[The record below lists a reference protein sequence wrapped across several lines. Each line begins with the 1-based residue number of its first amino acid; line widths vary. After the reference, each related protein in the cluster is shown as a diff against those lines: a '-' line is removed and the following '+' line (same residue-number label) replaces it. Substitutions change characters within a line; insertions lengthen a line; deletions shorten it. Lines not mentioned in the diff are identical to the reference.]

1 VRKML
6 ENAAESHTSG
16 ARCVGQPFHTFLS
29 LCHRLRMNITIAP
42 IAPTTSAAAQSI
54 MMIIL
59 MTLTVGLSIRFLIA
73 LEVVGFW
80 VTESRIM
87 LNMTKRTKPTTD
99 AKRMNM
105 NFLTVRQGWTKART
119 KAAAARKAS
128 SKPGG
133 LSSIPIT
140 TETIVNKPQTT
151 KRITV
156 LFLLPGVEKASIM
169 TISFLIIDF
178 IGGCPTVCVTC
189 AGAGT
194 AKPSNWKNNKA

>member
-1 VRKML
+1 
-6 ENAAESHTSG
+6 
-16 ARCVGQPFHTFLS
+16 
-29 LCHRLRMNITIAP
+29 
-42 IAPTTSAAAQSI
+42 
-54 MMIIL
+54 
-59 MTLTVGLSIRFLIA
+59 
-73 LEVVGFW
+73 
-80 VTESRIM
+80 
-87 LNMTKRTKPTTD
+87 
-99 AKRMNM
+99 M

-156 LFLLPGVEKASIM
+156 LFLLPGVDKASIM

-178 IGGCPTVCVTC
+178 IDGCPTDWRTC

-194 AKPSNWKNNKA
+194 AKPSNQKNDKA

>member
-1 VRKML
+1 
-6 ENAAESHTSG
+6 
-16 ARCVGQPFHTFLS
+16 
-29 LCHRLRMNITIAP
+29 MNITTKP

-59 MTLTVGLSIRFLIA
+59 MTLVVGLCIRFWIA

-87 LNMTKRTKPTTD
+87 LNMTKRTKPATD
-99 AKRMNM
+99 AKRRNM
-105 NFLTVRQGWTKART
+105 NFLTFRQGWTKART
-119 KAAAARKAS
+119 KATAARKAS

-140 TETIVNKPQTT
+140 AETIVNKPQTT

-178 IGGCPTVCVTC
+178 IDGCPTVCVSGSR
-189 AGAGT
+189 AGVE
-194 AKPSNWKNNKA
+194 SV

>member
-1 VRKML
+1 
-6 ENAAESHTSG
+6 
-16 ARCVGQPFHTFLS
+16 
-29 LCHRLRMNITIAP
+29 MNITTAP

-178 IGGCPTVCVTC
+178 IDGCPTVCVTC
-189 AGAGT
+189 GWAGVDSAWEQEKLE
-194 AKPSNWKNNKA
+194 ARKMLENAAESHPSSARFVRWRPFIP

>member
-1 VRKML
+1 
-6 ENAAESHTSG
+6 
-16 ARCVGQPFHTFLS
+16 
-29 LCHRLRMNITIAP
+29 MNITTAP

-119 KAAAARKAS
+119 KATAARKAS

-178 IGGCPTVCVTC
+178 IDGSPTAGVTRKWAEC
-189 AGAGT
+189 GLFL
-194 AKPSNWKNNKA
+194 

>member
-1 VRKML
+1 
-6 ENAAESHTSG
+6 
-16 ARCVGQPFHTFLS
+16 
-29 LCHRLRMNITIAP
+29 MNITTEP
-42 IAPTTSAAAQSI
+42 IAPTTNAAAQSI

-59 MTLTVGLSIRFLIA
+59 MTLTVGLSIKFRIA

-80 VTESRIM
+80 VTKSIIM

-99 AKRMNM
+99 AKRRNI
-105 NFLTVRQGWTKART
+105 NFLTIRQGWTKART
-119 KAAAARKAS
+119 KAAPARKAS

-156 LFLLPGVEKASIM
+156 LFLLHDVE
-169 TISFLIIDF
+169 
-178 IGGCPTVCVTC
+178 
-189 AGAGT
+189 
-194 AKPSNWKNNKA
+194 